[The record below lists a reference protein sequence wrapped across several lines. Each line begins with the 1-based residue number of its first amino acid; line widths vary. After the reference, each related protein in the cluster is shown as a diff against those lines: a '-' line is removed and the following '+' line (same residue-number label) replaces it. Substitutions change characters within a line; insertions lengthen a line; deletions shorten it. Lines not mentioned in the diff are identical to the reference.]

1 MLDAGAH
8 ICSLGILTARWEAE
22 AREST
27 KDHIHDAT
35 ARNSERPCLK
45 TFYLEGEN
53 QHLKIVLCAPPPPY
67 PHTSTQN
74 KKSVLMTFA
83 CEVDDK
89 VHGAEFRETS

>member
-8 ICSLGILTARWEAE
+8 ICNLGILTARWEAE

-53 QHLKIVLCAPPPPY
+53 QHPKIVLCAPPPY

-83 CEVDDK
+83 CEVDDE